1 MLTCPSSKGRTLDD
15 PPFCQVDAMDTED
28 PPLEEILMIDGDDVN
43 LVSSVLLREG
53 EDLETSCE
61 PLEGFLEAGRVA
73 DVPVRQ

>member
-1 MLTCPSSKGRTLDD
+1 
-15 PPFCQVDAMDTED
+15 
-28 PPLEEILMIDGDDVN
+28 MIDGDDVN